1 MGRGKKFLK
10 LVIHILDNLLM
21 ENQKVLVNINGQTE
35 VITKDHLRMDWRTG
49 KDYGRK
55 IRIKK
60 FTRKILKDSTK
71 MIKSNLKKKN

>member
-1 MGRGKKFLK
+1 
-10 LVIHILDNLLM
+10 M

-49 KDYGRK
+49 KDYGRE

-60 FTRKILKDSTK
+60 FIRKILKDSTK
-71 MIKSNLKKKN
+71 MIKSNLNKKFL